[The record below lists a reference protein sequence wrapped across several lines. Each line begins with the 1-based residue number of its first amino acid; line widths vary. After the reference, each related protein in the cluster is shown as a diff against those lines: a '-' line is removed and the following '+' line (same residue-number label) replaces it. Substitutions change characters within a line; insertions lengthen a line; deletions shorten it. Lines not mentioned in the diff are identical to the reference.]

1 MEKRRRIQYTIRDVS
16 DRMDAVLRE
25 RSAKYGKS
33 LNETALEAL
42 SKGLGLGDE
51 PVRHHDMDDLFG
63 KWVDD
68 PEFDKAI
75 AEMRRIDPDMWK

>member
-1 MEKRRRIQYTIRDVS
+1 MEKRQKNQYTIRGVTE
-16 DRMDAVLRE
+16 RMDAVLRE

-51 PVRHHDMDDLFG
+51 PVVHHDMDDLFG
-63 KWVDD
+63 SWVHD
-68 PEFDKAI
+68 PEFDKI
-75 AEMRRIDPDMWK
+75 IQEMDRIDPELWK